1 MSESVSPHVDE
12 ASDRRNAEP
21 DAEPSSPGRSERLK
35 GKIALVTGGGTGIGR
50 AISEIFA
57 REGASVVLSGR
68 RAEPLQEA
76 VQQIRRDG
84 GVATFAR
91 GDVTRQDRVEML
103 VQAAVY
109 NFGGLDI
116 VVNNAG
122 IRIQGTILD
131 TDEKRWDR
139 VLQTN
144 LKGPFLVSRLA
155 VPAMRSRGG
164 GSIVNVA
171 SSAGLLGVRGAAAYS
186 AAKGGLVAL
195 TRSMALDHAA
205 DRIRVNAV
213 CPGNVDSPSA
223 REATVA
229 PGASAAD
236 GGAGVQPLGRVGSPE
251 DVARLVLFLASE
263 ESSWITG
270 AVISVDGGLPSR

>member
-1 MSESVSPHVDE
+1 MSDSVSPHLDE
-12 ASDRRNAEP
+12 ASVRRSAEA
-21 DAEPSSPGRSERLK
+21 DAGASTARRSERLK

-57 REGASVVLSGR
+57 SEGASVVLSGR

-84 GVATFAR
+84 GIATFAR

-122 IRIQGTILD
+122 IRLQGTILD

-155 VPAMRSRGG
+155 VPAMRTRGG

-171 SSAGLLGVRGAAAYS
+171 SSAGVVGVRGAAAYS

-213 CPGNVDSPSA
+213 CPGIVDSPST
-223 REATVA
+223 REAA
-229 PGASAAD
+229 
-236 GGAGVQPLGRVGSPE
+236 GAGIADPVEGDSALQPLGRRGSPE
-251 DVARLVLFLASE
+251 DVARLVLFLASD